1 MYLNT
6 GNPEFTPV
14 RFVLATMFDSLKL
27 MRLWSWNILE
37 IILSVLFLQMR
48 KLKQDIMAYLGDIN
62 WWNFTGNQLLEFS
75 VDLFFSMIF
84 SYVYS
89 IKLPLIW
96 KKKKLLPLLII
107 YKKCWTVNIWS
118 KRFIKKKNSNTQ
130 MLFFFY
136 CFT

>member
-1 MYLNT
+1 MNKPFGECIWILET
-6 GNPEFTPV
+6 QSSHQLV
-14 RFVLATMFDSLKL
+14 RFVLSTMFDSLKL
-27 MRLWSWNILE
+27 MRLWSWNISE

-75 VDLFFSMIF
+75 VDLLFPMIF

-96 KKKKLLPLLII
+96 KKK
-107 YKKCWTVNIWS
+107 
-118 KRFIKKKNSNTQ
+118 
-130 MLFFFY
+130 
-136 CFT
+136 